1 MEDRFYPGGVTVER
15 ASNAIRANEIAN
27 HPAVRPYLADAA
39 AGELD
44 LSAQIAS
51 HDNVLLL
58 GRHGAMLF
66 LGYGGGAIAE
76 AHTMVLPSRPQGW
89 SSRFL
94 EACGRWMFTH
104 TSRWEILTRIPQPL
118 ESARNLAKKIDMQ
131 FAWQVDHPQ
140 WPYLGDRVSMEIWSI
155 RLETWLPRQLGLE
168 ARGAWLHERMQA
180 EAIRLSIM
188 APPHENDPAHNVQ
201 AGIAYEMAF
210 GGQARKGVSFY
221 NRWALASRHKPIALV
236 SDDPPVVQ
244 FDIGRLCI
252 ANGDIEVRL

>member
-1 MEDRFYPGGVTVER
+1 MEDRFYPGGVRVER

-76 AHTMVLPSRPQGW
+76 AHTIVLPSRPQGW
-89 SSRFL
+89 SSRL
-94 EACGRWMFTH
+94 LDACGRGMFTH

-140 WPYLGDRVSMEIWSI
+140 WPYL
-155 RLETWLPRQLGLE
+155 
-168 ARGAWLHERMQA
+168 A
-180 EAIRLSIM
+180 
-188 APPHENDPAHNVQ
+188 
-201 AGIAYEMAF
+201 
-210 GGQARKGVSFY
+210 
-221 NRWALASRHKPIALV
+221 
-236 SDDPPVVQ
+236 
-244 FDIGRLCI
+244 
-252 ANGDIEVRL
+252 